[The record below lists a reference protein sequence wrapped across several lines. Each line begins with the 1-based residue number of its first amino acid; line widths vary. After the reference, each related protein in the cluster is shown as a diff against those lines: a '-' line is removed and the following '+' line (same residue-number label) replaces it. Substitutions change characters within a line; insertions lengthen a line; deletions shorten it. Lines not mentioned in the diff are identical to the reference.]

1 MHVLNNIELLK
12 CGWTGRHPS
21 WSRGEGG
28 RYSVWLS
35 LVLYAWICSVQ

>member
-21 WSRGEGG
+21 WSRGRG
-28 RYSVWLS
+28 V
-35 LVLYAWICSVQ
+35 